1 MSPETVVFSLLLVL
15 ALAALAWWVFSRPQ
29 RPREEAEARQHLSA
43 ERFDTTMGELRDLRE
58 ALRPA
63 ERAAAKKGRPE
74 RATADAHRT

>member
-1 MSPETVVFSLLLVL
+1 MSQVAVAFSLLLVL
-15 ALAALAWWVFSRPQ
+15 ALIALAWWVFIRPQ
-29 RPREEAEARQHLSA
+29 KAREESEGGQRLSA

-63 ERAAAKKGRPE
+63 ERAAAKKGRSE